1 MRLVAA
7 PEGTPFEPSASG
19 ETVIELPAA
28 FGPGRRYWTMD
39 GLAIVAAGQLVLVL
53 ADGGPPRA
61 VLSAPLA
68 DVSVQSKPRWSF
80 GTGLY
85 LEIAG
90 EHYTVEPEPLYG
102 HAATPGRIKRARQAA
117 RDLERALTGAAPA
130 VSTE

>member
-7 PEGTPFEPSASG
+7 PEGTPFQPPTSE
-19 ETVIELPAA
+19 ETVIELTAA

-39 GLAIVAAGQLVLVL
+39 GSVIVTAGQLMLVLV
-53 ADGGPPRA
+53 DGGQPRT
-61 VLSAPLA
+61 VVSAPLT
-68 DVSVQSKPRWSF
+68 DVSVLSKPRWSF

-90 EHYTVEPEPLYG
+90 ERYTVEPEPLSG

-117 RDLERALTGAAPA
+117 RDLERALSGETGP
-130 VSTE
+130 